1 MVERFGIKISSG
13 HIDGTSMSV
22 EGKYIQSEKKESSTE
37 DVKEKE
43 GEDEPVAIRINHGY
57 SRDHRA
63 DLKQFTFSLLTVGEE
78 GILTFPVKS
87 KIQECKLLDPLSDK
101 DLRHNSL
108 DRKKYP
114 LKQSSSLWFKFQ
126 K

>member
-1 MVERFGIKISSG
+1 MLAGFAIKISSG

-37 DVKEKE
+37 DVKEKEKE

-87 KIQECKLLDPLSDK
+87 E
-101 DLRHNSL
+101 NN
-108 DRKKYP
+108 DRIRI
-114 LKQSSSLWFKFQ
+114 SSSSFFSIS
-126 K
+126 